1 MKDIPVFTT
10 DFGIASLI
18 LAEIP
23 YKETAYIHIRS
34 CQPGKISEMLS
45 ECIGFCRACGAEKIF
60 ATGDAQL
67 QDYPLHCIVLEMCG
81 TCTEGDTANL
91 WPVTEETL
99 ERWRTIANRRLADVD
114 NSATITAAQ
123 GKALL
128 EQGGAYFV
136 HENGELL
143 GIGLVQEDALRL
155 IATYKHGTGDR
166 VLGTLLSLCP
176 QEQMR
181 LEVAS
186 TNERAIRLYERF
198 GFVKTGEKSR
208 WYQVL

>member
-1 MKDIPVFTT
+1 MKDISFFTT
-10 DFGIASLI
+10 DHGVASLI

-34 CQPGKISEMLS
+34 CQRGKISEMLS
-45 ECIGFCRACGAEKIF
+45 ECIAFCRACGAEKVF
-60 ATGDAQL
+60 ATGDEQL
-67 QDYPLHCIVLEMCG
+67 QNFPLHCVIWEMRGACG
-81 TCTEGDTANL
+81 KGDTANL

-99 ERWRTIANRRLADVD
+99 EQWRSIANRRLVDVD
-114 NSATITAAQ
+114 NSATITAAY
-123 GKALL
+123 GKMLL

-143 GIGLVQEDALRL
+143 GIGLVQDDVLRL
-155 IATYKHGTGDR
+155 IATCKYGMGDR
-166 VLGTLLSLCP
+166 VLETLLSLCS

-186 TNERAIRLYERF
+186 TNQRAIDLYERF
-198 GFVKTGEKSR
+198 GFIKTGEKSR